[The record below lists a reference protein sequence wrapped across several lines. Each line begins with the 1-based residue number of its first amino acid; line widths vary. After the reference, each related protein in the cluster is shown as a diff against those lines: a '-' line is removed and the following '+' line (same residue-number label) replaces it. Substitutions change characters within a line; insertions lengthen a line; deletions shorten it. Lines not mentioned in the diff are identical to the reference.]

1 MIFFFVYSWKSWRN
15 RLNKKMKNTT
25 RPMKNAKRYNYIL
38 IFCFHLKCYLMYHF
52 KVTWVV
58 VDSSSKYLTFILQAT
73 KEVQEKA
80 GEIKTLKSQIHSLTE
95 QVSHLE
101 ANKSQVITNKI
112 SELSGSHKA
121 RLQGL
126 FSWAGT
132 HIFLSEFLIH
142 TTNIK

>member
-1 MIFFFVYSWKSWRN
+1 M
-15 RLNKKMKNTT
+15 
-25 RPMKNAKRYNYIL
+25 
-38 IFCFHLKCYLMYHF
+38 
-52 KVTWVV
+52 

-112 SELSGSHKA
+112 ANYQVVTKQDSKVCSAELAHTFFYQNSSSIQQI
-121 RLQGL
+121 L
-126 FSWAGT
+126 SST
-132 HIFLSEFLIH
+132 H
-142 TTNIK
+142 

>member
-1 MIFFFVYSWKSWRN
+1 M
-15 RLNKKMKNTT
+15 
-25 RPMKNAKRYNYIL
+25 
-38 IFCFHLKCYLMYHF
+38 
-52 KVTWVV
+52 V

-80 GEIKTLKSQIHSLTE
+80 GEIKTLKSQIHSLME

-126 FSWAGT
+126 FS
-132 HIFLSEFLIH
+132 
-142 TTNIK
+142 